1 MCLGQT
7 TIDRKEQQHKV
18 HTRLSPFIRKMSPMK
33 SVEELVENCSSL
45 VSLPEVYIQVK
56 KVIDDPES
64 TMAELSAAISIDP
77 GMTAMVLK
85 LVNSAVYGMPRKVET
100 ISRAVG
106 ILGMQPLHDLVL
118 AVSVTKAFSGLS
130 QQVMNMNIFW
140 ANSFFSGLAA
150 RELARKCF
158 LVDSERMFVEGL
170 LRDLGHLLL
179 YQHLPE
185 QAEEAIKISANTGE
199 PIQTTEQ
206 NLIGFDYTH
215 VGKALV
221 DAWQLPRNI
230 GEAIRHQHHPSGTP
244 DYQFEAALLNIAGA
258 LTEGFQA
265 TNGQG
270 IWKTLVATESWTLT
284 SLDEESITM
293 CMLEAG
299 KQLTSMLDLMKE
311 ARVRVA

>member
-1 MCLGQT
+1 
-7 TIDRKEQQHKV
+7 
-18 HTRLSPFIRKMSPMK
+18 MK
-33 SVEELVENCSSL
+33 NAEELVNMSSSML
-45 VSLPEVYIQVK
+45 SLPDVYLQVK
-56 KVIDDPES
+56 GVIDNPES
-64 TMAELSAAISIDP
+64 TMADLSRVISIDP
-77 GMTAMVLK
+77 GMTAIVLK
-85 LVNSAVYGMPRKVET
+85 LVNSAFYGMPRKVET

-118 AVSVTKAFSGLS
+118 AISVTKTFSGLS
-130 QQVMNMNIFW
+130 QQVMTMKTFW
-140 ANSFFSGLAA
+140 ANSFFSGLVA

-185 QAEEAIKISANTGE
+185 QAEEAIKIAANTGE

-206 NLIGFDYTH
+206 NLIGFDYTQ
-215 VGKALV
+215 VGKALI

-258 LTEGFQA
+258 LTEGFQSP
-265 TNGQG
+265 NGQG
-270 IWKTLVATESWTLT
+270 IWKALVALESWTLT
-284 SLDEESITM
+284 GLDEDSITM

-299 KQLTSMLDLMKE
+299 KQLTSMLDLMEE
-311 ARVRVA
+311 AQVRVA

>member
-1 MCLGQT
+1 
-7 TIDRKEQQHKV
+7 
-18 HTRLSPFIRKMSPMK
+18 MK
-33 SVEELVENCSSL
+33 SPEELVEHCSSL
-45 VSLPEVYIQVK
+45 VSLPEVYLQVK
-56 KVIDDPES
+56 KVIDDPEA
-64 TMAELSAAISIDP
+64 TMADLSAAISIDP

-85 LVNSAVYGMPRKVET
+85 LVNSAFYAMPRKVET

-130 QQVMNMNIFW
+130 QQVMNLNIFW

-170 LRDLGHLLL
+170 LRDLGHLLI
-179 YQHLPE
+179 YQQLPE

-206 NLIGFDYTH
+206 SLLGFDYTQ

-221 DAWQLPRNI
+221 DAWHLPINL
-230 GEAIRHQHHPSGTP
+230 GEAIRHQNNPSGTP

-258 LTEGFQA
+258 LTEGFQSP
-265 TNGQG
+265 NGQG
-270 IWKTLVATESWTLT
+270 NWKTMIAPESWTLT
-284 SLDEESITM
+284 GLDEEGITT
-293 CMLEAG
+293 CLIEAG
-299 KQLTSMLDLMKE
+299 KQLSAMLDLME
-311 ARVRVA
+311 EAQARVA

>member
-1 MCLGQT
+1 
-7 TIDRKEQQHKV
+7 
-18 HTRLSPFIRKMSPMK
+18 MK
-33 SVEELVENCSSL
+33 SAEELVEQCSSAI
-45 VSLPEVYIQVK
+45 SLPEVYLQVK

-64 TMAELSAAISIDP
+64 TMADLSKAISIDP

-85 LVNSAVYGMPRKVET
+85 LVNSAFYGMPRKVET

-118 AVSVTKAFSGLS
+118 AVSVTKTFSGLS
-130 QQVMNMNIFW
+130 QEVMNMNVFW

-185 QAEEAIKISANTGE
+185 QAEEAIKVSAKNGK
-199 PIQTTEQ
+199 PIHLAEQ
-206 NLIGFDYTH
+206 HLIGFDFTQ

-221 DAWQLPRNI
+221 DAWQLPINL
-230 GEAIRHQHHPSGTP
+230 GEAIRFQNNPSGTA

-258 LTEGFQA
+258 LTEGFQSP
-265 TNGQG
+265 NGGCHWQQ
-270 IWKTLVATESWTLT
+270 WVAPESWTLT
-284 SLDEESITM
+284 GLDEEAIKM
-293 CMLEAG
+293 CLLEAG
-299 KQLTSMLDLMKE
+299 KQLSVMLDLME
-311 ARVRVA
+311 EVQARVA

>member
-1 MCLGQT
+1 
-7 TIDRKEQQHKV
+7 
-18 HTRLSPFIRKMSPMK
+18 MK
-33 SVEELVENCSSL
+33 SAEELVEHCSSL
-45 VSLPEVYIQVK
+45 VSLPEVYLQVK
-56 KVIDDPES
+56 KVIDDPEA
-64 TMAELSAAISIDP
+64 TIADLAAAISIDP

-85 LVNSAVYGMPRKVET
+85 LVNSAFYTMPRKVET

-106 ILGMQPLHDLVL
+106 ILGTQPLHDLVL

-170 LRDLGHLLL
+170 LRDLGHLLI

-185 QAEEAIKISANTGE
+185 QAEEAMKISANTGE
-199 PIQTTEQ
+199 LIQTTEQ
-206 NLIGFDYTH
+206 RLLGFDYTQ

-221 DAWQLPRNI
+221 DAWHLPINL
-230 GEAIRHQHHPSGTP
+230 GEVIRHQNNPSGTP

-258 LTEGFQA
+258 LTEGFQSP
-265 TNGQG
+265 NGQG
-270 IWKTLVATESWTLT
+270 NWKTLVAPESWTLT
-284 SLDEESITM
+284 GLDEEGITT
-293 CMLEAG
+293 CLIEAG
-299 KQLTSMLDLMKE
+299 KQLSSMLDLMEE
-311 ARVRVA
+311 AQTRVA

>member
-1 MCLGQT
+1 
-7 TIDRKEQQHKV
+7 
-18 HTRLSPFIRKMSPMK
+18 MK
-33 SVEELVENCSSL
+33 SAEELVENCSSL

-85 LVNSAVYGMPRKVET
+85 LVNSAFYGMPRKVET

-118 AVSVTKAFSGLS
+118 AVSVTKSFSGLS

-140 ANSFFSGLAA
+140 GNSFFSGLAA

-185 QAEEAIKISANTGE
+185 QAEEAMKTSANTGE
-199 PIQTTEQ
+199 PIHTTEHR
-206 NLIGFDYTH
+206 LLGFDYTQ

-221 DAWQLPRNI
+221 DTWQLPKNL
-230 GEAIRHQHHPSGTP
+230 GEAIRHQNNPSATP

-258 LTEGFQA
+258 LTEGFQSP
-265 TNGQG
+265 NGQG
-270 IWKTLVATESWTLT
+270 NWETLVAPESWSLT
-284 SLDEESITM
+284 GLDEDSIKI
-293 CMLEAG
+293 CMVEAG
-299 KQLTSMLDLMKE
+299 KQLSSMLNLMDE
-311 ARVRVA
+311 AQSRVA